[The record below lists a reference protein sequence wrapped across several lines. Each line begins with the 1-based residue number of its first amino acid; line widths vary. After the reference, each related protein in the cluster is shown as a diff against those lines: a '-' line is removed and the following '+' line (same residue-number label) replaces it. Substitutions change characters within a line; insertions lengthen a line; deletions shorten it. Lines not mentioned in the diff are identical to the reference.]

1 MGFEEVEAADP
12 HGLGLFYMNT
22 PGEFVRAE
30 WSGRSLLAM
39 A

>member
-12 HGLGLFYMNT
+12 HGLDLFYVNP
-22 PGEFVRAE
+22 PGEFARAARP
-30 WSGRSLLAM
+30 WRSLLAM

>member
-22 PGEFVRAE
+22 PGEFARAK
-30 WSGRSLLAM
+30 RSWRHLLAM